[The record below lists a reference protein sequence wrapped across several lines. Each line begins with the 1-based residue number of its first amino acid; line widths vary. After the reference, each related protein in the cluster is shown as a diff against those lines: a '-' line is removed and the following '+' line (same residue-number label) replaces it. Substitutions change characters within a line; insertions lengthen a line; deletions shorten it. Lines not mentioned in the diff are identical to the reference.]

1 MTEQTYH
8 LTDREQQVLTDLV
21 DIYTN
26 SGQPVGSKALTEH
39 SKLGLSGASYRN
51 IMRDIE
57 EMGLLTHPHTSAG
70 RVPTAEGFRFYAKNL
85 VRAGDP
91 SKKMKEELQS
101 IVRPGRDLNV
111 MLNEV
116 SQTLSRVSGCTG
128 LIMAPKRESDQLEKI
143 EFLRLSGDQV
153 LAVLVSNTG
162 RIENRVIHV
171 PAFVNVD
178 DLNSASAKL
187 KEVIANQTLADA
199 RNDLLTHLAE
209 QRGRINEVIDQMMHA
224 AHEWGEPSVT
234 DGALMVAGSTNL
246 FQYPE
251 LVRERLQKLISMF
264 EEKRLLM
271 GLMEEVQRG
280 DGVQI
285 FVGKDAP
292 VDIGEDTTLIA
303 SSYGDG
309 AQNGLGTLGV
319 IGPLRM
325 DYKQTIGLVDF
336 TSKLLSD
343 TISETQNTDEE

>member
-1 MTEQTYH
+1 MDKQNYH
-8 LTDREQQVLTDLV
+8 LTEREQQVLADLV
-21 DIYTN
+21 DIYTS

-57 EMGLLTHPHTSAG
+57 ELGLLTHPHTSAG

-85 VRAGDP
+85 VQLSEP
-91 SKKMKEELQS
+91 TKKLKEELQS
-101 IVRPGRDLNV
+101 IIQPGRDLNG
-111 MLNEV
+111 MLSDV

-128 LIMAPKRESDQLEKI
+128 LITAPKRESDKLERI

-162 RIENRVIHV
+162 RIENRVISV
-171 PAFVNVD
+171 PAFIDVD
-178 DLNSASAKL
+178 ELNSASAKL
-187 KEVIANQTLADA
+187 KEVIANQTLSDA
-199 RNDLLTHLAE
+199 KSDLLANLAE

-224 AHEWGEPSVT
+224 AHEWGEPSVS

-271 GLMEEVQRG
+271 ALMEQVQQG
-280 DGVQI
+280 KGIQI

-292 VDIGEDTTLIA
+292 VDIGEDTTIVA
-303 SSYGDG
+303 SSYG
-309 AQNGLGTLGV
+309 NSVNNSIGTLGV

-325 DYKQTIGLVDF
+325 NYKQTIGLVDF
-336 TSKLLSD
+336 TSRLL
-343 TISETQNTDEE
+343 TKAMSESAHKGEN